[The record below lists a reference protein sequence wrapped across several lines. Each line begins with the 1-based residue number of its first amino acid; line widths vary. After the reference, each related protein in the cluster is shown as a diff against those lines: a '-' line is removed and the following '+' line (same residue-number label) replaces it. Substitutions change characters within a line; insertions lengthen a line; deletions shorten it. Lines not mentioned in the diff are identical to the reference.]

1 MRLVLSSTITTNEL
15 DLTAALAESLPAQ
28 MSAYFL
34 DLEGLLSRID
44 SATTSYQVLGVE
56 RTDGQEIIKA
66 SFQQAL
72 NLLFP
77 ADVIGRQMPADITPR
92 IDRAYQ
98 KVSQAFAV
106 LASFAKRKEYDG
118 TLSSVSNTTPKPGVP
133 TPSSNLSGS
142 VRLNRPNH
150 LASAVVAADLEQL
163 NLNRIPQ
170 RGAVYRESHATRTS
184 DNRRRCERFKLSI
197 PVRVTG
203 HDRRNGKWHEM
214 AQTVDVSRTGISLR
228 LRKRVKP
235 GTVLYVTLPL
245 PNKLRAHGFA
255 EQSYN
260 VYTLI
265 RRVEPARQGSRAVG
279 VEFIGAHPPAGFL
292 DKPWA
297 AFRPGRWGGSERRR
311 PDREEQIEQ
320 IRIDY
325 LDESMGLLAQEEA
338 RTENVSRSGLR
349 VSGTAAPAE
358 FDLVM
363 ISCPRLKFQC
373 MATLRS
379 RYMGKDGRERI
390 CVQFVDKEWPS

>member
-1 MRLVLSSTITTNEL
+1 M
-15 DLTAALAESLPAQ
+15 DLTAALAESVPAQ
-28 MSAYFL
+28 ISAYFL

-44 SATTSYQVLGVE
+44 SATTYYQVLGVE

-77 ADVIGRQMPADITPR
+77 PYVVGSQMPADITPR

-98 KVSQAFAV
+98 KVSQAFAA

-118 TLSSVSNTTPKPGVP
+118 ALSSVSNKAPKPSLP
-133 TPSSNLSGS
+133 TSSDLKGS
-142 VRLNRPNH
+142 VRLNRANH
-150 LASAVVAADLEQL
+150 LASAAVAADVEQI
-163 NLNRIPQ
+163 NLKGVPQ
-170 RGAVYRESHATRTS
+170 RSAVYRESHSARTG
-184 DNRRRCERFKLSI
+184 DNRRRCGRFKLSI

-214 AQTVDVSRTGISLR
+214 AETADVSRTGISVR

-235 GTVLYVTLPL
+235 GTVLYLTLPL

-255 EQSYN
+255 DQSYN

-265 RRVEPARQGSRAVG
+265 RRVEPPRQGARAVG
-279 VEFIGAHPPAGFL
+279 VEFIGEHPPAGFL

-297 AFRPGRWGGSERRR
+297 IFRPKRWGGSDRRR
-311 PDREEQIEQ
+311 PDRHEQFEQ

-325 LDESMGLLAQEEA
+325 FDESMHLLAQEEA

-349 VSGTAAPAE
+349 ISGTVAPAE

-363 ISCPRLKFQC
+363 VSCPRLKFEC